1 MISNEKEYQYVCMK
15 VITKR
20 ALLILSCKYLC
31 SIDYLLTKYFQG
43 DKSAILMQ
51 LAVQGRAHFLD

>member
-15 VITKR
+15 VITKK
-20 ALLILSCKYLC
+20 ALLSCKYFC

-51 LAVQGRAHFLD
+51 LAVQGRAHFID

>member
-1 MISNEKEYQYVCMK
+1 MKKNINVCMK
-15 VITKR
+15 VITKK
-20 ALLILSCKYLC
+20 ALLSCKYLC

>member
-15 VITKR
+15 VITKK
-20 ALLILSCKYLC
+20 ALLSCKYLC